1 MSAIRNHDQI
11 CAMCDE
17 YSVKQAAPEY
27 AALGMGRCLARHDHG
42 HLSVHVGWDCET
54 CVSFRLDRSNL
65 AKRRQYVATQRQKQE
80 GNHEIT

>member
-27 AALGMGRCLARHDHG
+27 VALGMGRCLARHDHG

-54 CVSFRLDRSNL
+54 CVSFRLDRANL
-65 AKRRQYVATQRQKQE
+65 AKRRQYVQIQRQKQE
-80 GNHEIT
+80 GGQ